1 MILELPHI
9 LIQILFFLYSFR
21 SAICDLPVTEQEFV
35 EQLHELS
42 HKINVVKQQSYKGA
56 MACNDVKDVL
66 DKLRSKVRIF
76 ASQYVFAWWWLSLL
90 TDSV

>member
-1 MILELPHI
+1 M
-9 LIQILFFLYSFR
+9 
-21 SAICDLPVTEQEFV
+21 

-66 DKLRSKVRIF
+66 DKLRSKVIRFCLVMI
-76 ASQYVFAWWWLSLL
+76 Y
-90 TDSV
+90 